1 MNDKKYGDQGFKLEV
16 SHKGN
21 GKLSYSSSNE
31 DVATVDDQ
39 GNVTIH
45 NAGTTKLK
53 VTLGV
58 DHNYDSD
65 SKEVTLTVNK
75 INHEIAVDQ
84 KILKRLMVMKHLQFM
99 LKVKIMNQLLNMQ
112 VAMKK

>member
-1 MNDKKYGDQGFKLEV
+1 ME
-16 SHKGN
+16 
-21 GKLSYSSSNE
+21 KLSYSSSNE

-65 SKEVTLTVNK
+65 NK
-75 INHEIAVDQ
+75 RSNINC
-84 KILKRLMVMKHLQFM
+84 
-99 LKVKIMNQLLNMQ
+99 
-112 VAMKK
+112 